1 MTMTSGLRKV
11 VLTTHVV
18 SSVGWLGAVASFLA
32 LAIMGIMSSSQGP
45 ADAAYVSMA
54 VITWD
59 AIVPLALV
67 SLLTGV
73 VASLGT
79 AWGLFRHYWVL
90 IKLLM
95 TAFSTVVLII
105 HLQPIETLAATAATH
120 TDGFGTLR
128 GAQSM
133 MVFAS
138 AAALAALVVMTGL
151 SVYKPR
157 GVTPIAGST

>member
-1 MTMTSGLRKV
+1 
-11 VLTTHVV
+11 
-18 SSVGWLGAVASFLA
+18 
-32 LAIMGIMSSSQGP
+32 
-45 ADAAYVSMA
+45 MA

-95 TAFSTVVLII
+95 TAFSTLVLVM

-120 TDGFGTLR
+120 AGGFGTLR

-133 MVFAS
+133 MVVAS
-138 AAALAALVVMTGL
+138 AAAVAALVVMTGL

-157 GVTPIAGST
+157 GVTRTAGST